1 MILCLVQGRDQGNV
15 DESIAQGRRQGR
27 ETGERSA
34 DGLDQFR
41 VVLTRVR
48 GPHIERRNIVKTR
61 IETGKGL
68 RARSAGKRNDVKRR
82 KRKKRYEQYTHTQL
96 AYLIIFNI
104 EKEGERKY
112 TTLGKV
118 WNNIRCGVR

>member
-1 MILCLVQGRDQGNV
+1 MILCPVQGRDQGNV

-41 VVLTRVR
+41 AVLARVR
-48 GPHIERRNIVKTR
+48 APRIEGKNIVKTK
-61 IETGKGL
+61 IETEKGP

-82 KRKKRYEQYTHTQL
+82 RRKKRY
-96 AYLIIFNI
+96 A
-104 EKEGERKY
+104 
-112 TTLGKV
+112 
-118 WNNIRCGVR
+118 